1 MRACRKRPL
10 PPVLP
15 LLLPLVL
22 LLPAPPPK
30 LIAVCLRGGG
40 LSSVGVGPER
50 WDGMSSPFSFTILSA
65 RAGQDKA
72 SQVSFILYAGFE
84 DGLSFRK
91 FPVLIPAIGIS
102 R

>member
-22 LLPAPPPK
+22 LLPVPPPK

-50 WDGMSSPFSFTILSA
+50 WDGRSECAFCFTILSD

-72 SQVSFILYAGFE
+72 RQSLVS
-84 DGLSFRK
+84 SK
-91 FPVLIPAIGIS
+91 NNK
-102 R
+102 

>member
-22 LLPAPPPK
+22 LLPVPPPK

-50 WDGMSSPFSFTILSA
+50 WDGMSSPFCFTISLEHTA
-65 RAGQDKA
+65 QDKTR
-72 SQVSFILYAGFE
+72 QDKVSVIL
-84 DGLSFRK
+84 
-91 FPVLIPAIGIS
+91 
-102 R
+102 

>member
-50 WDGMSSPFSFTILSA
+50 WDGRSEGPFCFTILREA
-65 RAGQDKA
+65 RRTRQGKTRQGSKA
-72 SQVSFILYAGFE
+72 AYRSESFPAM
-84 DGLSFRK
+84 R
-91 FPVLIPAIGIS
+91 IPAIGIS
-102 R
+102 H

>member
-50 WDGMSSPFSFTILSA
+50 WDGRSEGALCFTILRE
-65 RAGQDKA
+65 RAAQDKA
-72 SQVSFILYAGFE
+72 RQGLVYSRQGE
-84 DGLSFRK
+84 DGLWF
-91 FPVLIPAIGIS
+91 
-102 R
+102 

>member
-50 WDGMSSPFSFTILSA
+50 WDGSVGPELPLFFTILST
-65 RAGQDKA
+65 
-72 SQVSFILYAGFE
+72 
-84 DGLSFRK
+84 RK
-91 FPVLIPAIGIS
+91 NWS
-102 R
+102 RQGKPRYMKFYRY

>member
-50 WDGMSSPFSFTILSA
+50 WDGRSEGPFCFTISLEHTA
-65 RAGQDKA
+65 QDKTR
-72 SQVSFILYAGFE
+72 QDKVSVIL
-84 DGLSFRK
+84 
-91 FPVLIPAIGIS
+91 
-102 R
+102 

>member
-22 LLPAPPPK
+22 LLPVPPPK

-50 WDGMSSPFSFTILSA
+50 WDGRSEGPLFFTIL
-65 RAGQDKA
+65 REQNKTTQDK
-72 SQVSFILYAGFE
+72 VSVTCIL
-84 DGLSFRK
+84 
-91 FPVLIPAIGIS
+91 
-102 R
+102 